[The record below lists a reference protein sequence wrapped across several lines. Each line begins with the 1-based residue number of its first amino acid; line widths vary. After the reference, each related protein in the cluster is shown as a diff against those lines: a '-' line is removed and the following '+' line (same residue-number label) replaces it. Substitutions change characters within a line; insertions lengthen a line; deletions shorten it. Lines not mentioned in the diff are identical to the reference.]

1 MKTSFILSSFIR
13 LIIFIYHQPLYVASR
28 IVTWQATTNSNGPNV
43 SYYEPPIP
51 IKLNSKFIFDDI
63 AITMQHSSSV
73 SSSVPVTLSELPHKT
88 FYRHESQKFNR
99 QDIVKHGRSD
109 VTSMHK
115 VIIAVK
121 QSHIDELVQFVED
134 ISNPSSR
141 NFGNFKTRDEIAEL
155 TSHATSTAYI
165 VSCLKSFWE
174 GKLVDI
180 EQSSYGDYVS
190 GN

>member
-1 MKTSFILSSFIR
+1 M
-13 LIIFIYHQPLYVASR
+13 YASR
-28 IVTWQATTNSNGPNV
+28 IVAWQVVDSNNA
-43 SYYEPPIP
+43 SYEPPIP
-51 IKLNSKFIFDDI
+51 IKFNSKSIFDDI
-63 AITMQHSSSV
+63 AITMQHSSSA
-73 SSSVPVTLSELPHKT
+73 SSSVPVTLPFKT

-99 QDIVKHGRSD
+99 QDIIKHGRSD

-121 QSHIDELVQFVED
+121 QLHIDELVKFVED

-165 VSCLKSFWE
+165 VSYLTSFWG

-180 EQSSYGDYVS
+180 EQSSYGDYIS
-190 GN
+190 GNYLTSRYVYKKYLILS